1 MAGIMGAA
9 VPLMLLLCGGWLCV
23 RLKGF
28 AFLHPLRTLRA
39 AGGSAGSRRALWM
52 ALGGTLG
59 VGNIA
64 GVCLSLA
71 VGGAGSLLWMWVCA
85 LLSMFI
91 KYAEVTLALG
101 GTRAAH
107 PYAPAPSLSYLFGQN
122 RLSHAGGWLFC
133 LCGLGLTMTLG
144 GMIQSNAVAAS
155 FADTFCFQP
164 ILTGVLLSAL
174 TFAVISGGGKRISSV
189 TLRLIPLAAAL
200 YSLLCLWVIVRCRA
214 ALPQALGAVFSGA
227 FSPRAVGGGSVGW
240 LVALETGC
248 ARGLLSNEAG
258 CGTAPMAHA
267 TADGADPAR
276 QGVMGMIEVAVDTLL
291 LCTLTGLAVL
301 TAFPDGIPSV
311 ETGLEPVRQAFS
323 LVLGPAASAALTVLV
338 LLFAFGT
345 VICWGYYGE
354 VCARALT
361 GGKTTA
367 MLFYPFLLPAA
378 VLLGAVFVP
387 SFLWSATDLLL
398 GVMVAVNLAAILRC
412 RREILPP
419 F

>member
-107 PYAPAPSLSYLFGQN
+107 PYAPAPSLSYLFGQS

-133 LCGLGLTMTLG
+133 LWVISMGSAWRSAPGTMTLCG
-144 GMIQSNAVAAS
+144 GSCAA
-155 FADTFCFQP
+155 
-164 ILTGVLLSAL
+164 
-174 TFAVISGGGKRISSV
+174 GGGTGS
-189 TLRLIPLAAAL
+189 A
-200 YSLLCLWVIVRCRA
+200 RC
-214 ALPQALGAVFSGA
+214 
-227 FSPRAVGGGSVGW
+227 
-240 LVALETGC
+240 
-248 ARGLLSNEAG
+248 
-258 CGTAPMAHA
+258 
-267 TADGADPAR
+267 
-276 QGVMGMIEVAVDTLL
+276 
-291 LCTLTGLAVL
+291 
-301 TAFPDGIPSV
+301 
-311 ETGLEPVRQAFS
+311 
-323 LVLGPAASAALTVLV
+323 ASA
-338 LLFAFGT
+338 G
-345 VICWGYYGE
+345 
-354 VCARALT
+354 
-361 GGKTTA
+361 
-367 MLFYPFLLPAA
+367 
-378 VLLGAVFVP
+378 
-387 SFLWSATDLLL
+387 
-398 GVMVAVNLAAILRC
+398 
-412 RREILPP
+412 RR
-419 F
+419 